1 MAYLKIYA
9 DGTQKQIGEI
19 RHIENQS
26 VIFDMKGN
34 KVGYYHIDESGSTI
48 FDLNGKIVDKVEDLL
63 IRE

>member
-19 RHIENQS
+19 RLIENQS
-26 VIFDMKGN
+26 VIFDMNGN
-34 KVGYYHIDESGSTI
+34 KVGYYLIDKSGSTI

-63 IRE
+63 IKE